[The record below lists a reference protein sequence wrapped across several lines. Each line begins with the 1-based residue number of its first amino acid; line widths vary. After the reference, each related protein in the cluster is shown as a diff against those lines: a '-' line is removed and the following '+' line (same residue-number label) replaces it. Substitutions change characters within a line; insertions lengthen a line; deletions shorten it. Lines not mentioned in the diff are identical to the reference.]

1 MANIFTE
8 IIRYLSKKFVFYGAI
23 YYHTGNDSMPEN
35 TSLTSGSLTHSPHK
49 ELHNLNGDII
59 FPVQNNNLS
68 SVLDMVHMC
77 EDDGS

>member
-35 TSLTSGSLTHSPHK
+35 TSLTSMNHFLS
-49 ELHNLNGDII
+49 
-59 FPVQNNNLS
+59 NN
-68 SVLDMVHMC
+68 DKF
-77 EDDGS
+77 